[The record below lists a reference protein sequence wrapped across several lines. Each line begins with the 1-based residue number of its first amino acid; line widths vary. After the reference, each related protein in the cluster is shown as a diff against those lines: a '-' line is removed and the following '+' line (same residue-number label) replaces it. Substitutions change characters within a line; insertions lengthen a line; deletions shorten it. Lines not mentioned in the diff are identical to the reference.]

1 MAADTRTTLKK
12 RRMILRRALKAT
24 VEGVVLYVVYFL
36 LSQFVAPLSEF
47 VPGFQQMV
55 ETFVMVYIVLII
67 IAELTAGS
75 IFQHFFNAAKA
86 LFIIAYLMVALG
98 TGIFSMTIQ
107 GMNFVVDIHL
117 FLLIAMLLA
126 LLGLAK
132 SVIQTID
139 YINEKTELALT

>member
-1 MAADTRTTLKK
+1 MAADTRRTLEK
-12 RRMILRRALKAT
+12 RRAILHRALKAT
-24 VEGVVLYVVYFL
+24 VEGVALYVIYFL
-36 LSQFVAPLSEF
+36 LSQFLAPLSEF

-55 ETFVMVYIVLII
+55 EIFVMVYIVLII

-75 IFQHFFNAAKA
+75 IFQHIFNATKA
-86 LFIIAYLMVALG
+86 LFIIAYLMVAFG
-98 TGIFSMTIQ
+98 TGIFNMTIE

-132 SVIQTID
+132 SVIRTVD
-139 YINEKTELALT
+139 YINEKTELSFG

>member
-1 MAADTRTTLKK
+1 MVADTYTNLKT
-12 RRMILRRALKAT
+12 RPAILRRALKAT
-24 VEGVVLYVVYFL
+24 VEGAILYAVYLL
-36 LSQFVAPLSEF
+36 LSQFLAPLSEF

-107 GMNFVVDIHL
+107 GMSFEVDIHL
-117 FLLIAMLLA
+117 LLLIAMLLA

>member
-1 MAADTRTTLKK
+1 MVADTYTNLKT
-12 RRMILRRALKAT
+12 RPAILRRALKAT
-24 VEGVVLYVVYFL
+24 VEGAILYAVYLL
-36 LSQFVAPLSEF
+36 LSQFLAPLSEF

-98 TGIFSMTIQ
+98 TGMFSMTIQ
-107 GMNFVVDIHL
+107 GMSFEVDIHL

-132 SVIQTID
+132 SVIQTIE

>member
-12 RRMILRRALKAT
+12 RRVILRRALKAT

-36 LSQFVAPLSEF
+36 LSQFLAPLSEF

-55 ETFVMVYIVLII
+55 ETFVMAYIVLII

-75 IFQHFFNAAKA
+75 IFQHIFNAGKA
-86 LFIIAYLMVALG
+86 LFIIAYLMVAFG
-98 TGIFSMTIQ
+98 TGIFSLTIQ
-107 GMNFVVDIHL
+107 GVNFVVDIHL
-117 FLLIAMLLA
+117 FLLISMLLA

-139 YINEKTELALT
+139 YVNEKTELAFT

>member
-1 MAADTRTTLKK
+1 MVADTYTNPKTRPA
-12 RRMILRRALKAT
+12 ILRRALKAT
-24 VEGVVLYVVYFL
+24 VEGAILYAVYLL
-36 LSQFVAPLSEF
+36 LSQFLAPLSEF

-107 GMNFVVDIHL
+107 GMSFEVDIHL
-117 FLLIAMLLA
+117 LLLIAMLLA

>member
-1 MAADTRTTLKK
+1 MVADTYTNLKT
-12 RRMILRRALKAT
+12 RPAILRRALKAT
-24 VEGVVLYVVYFL
+24 VEGAILYAVYLL
-36 LSQFVAPLSEF
+36 LSQFLAPLSEF

-67 IAELTAGS
+67 IAELAAGS

-107 GMNFVVDIHL
+107 GMSFEVDIHL

>member
-36 LSQFVAPLSEF
+36 LSQFLAPLSEF